1 LLLPEKQ
8 SLTPKGVSFF
18 EPSLLLN
25 NVMPKNSNEKI
36 TANWV
41 DGELR
46 LAGALDSRMIELL
59 RAIEQSGSIN
69 QATKQVGLSYKGA
82 WQMIERANNLAPKV
96 LITTTTG
103 GNKGGGTRLTAAGL
117 SLLKLFTRL
126 ELQHRQFL
134 QQLNQDLADD
144 PDMLMLLKRLVIKT
158 SATNQLFGIITSIQT
173 GAVNAEVSVELKGGE
188 QIVASLAVTELKRLK
203 LRIGNDVVLLINGP
217 EIIIITDPG
226 NSTLSARNSLRGTVI
241 RVQYDGVDAEVVIQ
255 LPCGDSLVAMI
266 SQISALALG
275 LIPGISAS
283 AIFKSNAVLLGTQS
297 SNATQSVTIKKIVE
311 L

>member
-1 LLLPEKQ
+1 
-8 SLTPKGVSFF
+8 
-18 EPSLLLN
+18 
-25 NVMPKNSNEKI
+25 MPKNSNEKI

-41 DGELR
+41 EGELR

-103 GNKGGGTRLTAAGL
+103 GSKGGGTRLTAAGL

-134 QQLNQDLADD
+134 QELNQDLADD